1 MFKFHIRVSQQTDVS
16 LVFSGKEL
24 NDHCLKIKENSII
37 LVMQQEQNRVKL
49 KVLYQELGV
58 DEVV

>member
-37 LVMQQEQNRVKL
+37 LVMQ
-49 KVLYQELGV
+49 
-58 DEVV
+58 